1 MSHSKTKFNI
11 SWLKKKDSNGHLL
24 EWWCKSHDSDKF
36 KAVCKLCDKE
46 IQVANNGCFAL
57 MQHAKQNMHKQ
68 KAVVRN
74 ISEKAKTSKQV
85 VVASTSTSEPK
96 PSDVTEQEDDQRE
109 TIEGHEGS
117 KQPSIK
123 HFFMKTVKDADKG
136 QSSLPDTSK
145 ADHREETMSL
155 PDQICKAEALWA
167 LKTAKDDFSFR
178 ASDGFPQLL
187 QRMCPDSEIAK
198 GVKMSRTK
206 VSYVIGHGLGP
217 YFLQK
222 TVDDIL
228 NTPRTYFTLHFDET
242 TSQIKKQLDIL
253 VRYYS
258 DNHNEVRVRF
268 LKAAVFGHAYAES
281 VANELC
287 ETLQKF
293 SLPLKYL
300 LSLSSDGP
308 NVNKAIKTI
317 INSKLKANYQRE
329 LVDTG
334 PCQLHVVHNSFRKG
348 VEGYGSDVE
357 NLCIDIYYFFKLS
370 PPRREDYADVQQ
382 KLNLDEFVFLQHV
395 QS

>member
-1 MSHSKTKFNI
+1 
-11 SWLKKKDSNGHLL
+11 
-24 EWWCKSHDSDKF
+24 
-36 KAVCKLCDKE
+36 
-46 IQVANNGCFAL
+46 
-57 MQHAKQNMHKQ
+57 
-68 KAVVRN
+68 
-74 ISEKAKTSKQV
+74 
-85 VVASTSTSEPK
+85 
-96 PSDVTEQEDDQRE
+96 
-109 TIEGHEGS
+109 
-117 KQPSIK
+117 
-123 HFFMKTVKDADKG
+123 
-136 QSSLPDTSK
+136 
-145 ADHREETMSL
+145 MSL

-167 LKTAKDDFSFR
+167 LKPAKDDFSFC

-198 GVKMSRTK
+198 GVKMSCTK

-222 TVDDIL
+222 TVDNIL
-228 NTPRTYFTLHFDET
+228 NTPRTYFTLQFNETT
-242 TSQIKKQLDIL
+242 TSQIKKQLYIL

-268 LKAAVFGHAYAES
+268 LKAAVFGHAYAVS
-281 VANELC
+281 VANEIC

-317 INSKLKANYQRE
+317 INSKFKANYQR
-329 LVDTG
+329 DRG

-348 VEGYGSDVE
+348 VQGYGSDVE

-395 QS
+395 QSQ

>member
-1 MSHSKTKFNI
+1 MPHSKTKFNN

-57 MQHAKQNMHKQ
+57 MQYAKQIIHKQ
-68 KAVVRN
+68 KAVMQN
-74 ISEKAKTSKQV
+74 ISEEAKTSKQV
-85 VVASTSTSEPK
+85 VVVSTSTSEPK
-96 PSDVTEQEDDQRE
+96 PSDVTEHEGDQRE
-109 TIEGHEGS
+109 TIGGHEGS
-117 KQPSIK
+117 KQPLIK
-123 HFFMKTVKDADKG
+123 HFFMKTVRDTDKG
-136 QSSLPDTSK
+136 QSSLLDKSK
-145 ADHREETMSL
+145 ADHGEETMSL
-155 PDQICKAEALWA
+155 PDQICKAEAIWA

-198 GVKMSRTK
+198 GVKMSCTK

-228 NTPRTYFTLHFDET
+228 NTPGTYFTLHFDET
-242 TSQIKKQLDIL
+242 MTSQIKKQFDIL

-281 VANELC
+281 VANELR
-287 ETLQKF
+287 EF

-308 NVNKAIKTI
+308 NVNKAIKTN
-317 INSKLKANYQRE
+317 INSKLKANYQKE

-334 PCQLHVVHNSFRKG
+334 PC
-348 VEGYGSDVE
+348 
-357 NLCIDIYYFFKLS
+357 
-370 PPRREDYADVQQ
+370 
-382 KLNLDEFVFLQHV
+382 
-395 QS
+395 